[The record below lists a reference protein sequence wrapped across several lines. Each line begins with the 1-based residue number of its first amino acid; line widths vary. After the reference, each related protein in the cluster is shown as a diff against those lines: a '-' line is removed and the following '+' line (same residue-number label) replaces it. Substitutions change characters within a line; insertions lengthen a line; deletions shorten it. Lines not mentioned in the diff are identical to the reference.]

1 MNVYRK
7 SLICSLLVLL
17 PAGGAA
23 FGQPAPDEAYLEGEK
38 LPYFGSVDPW
48 NQRFFYEHNQAG
60 ANFRPG
66 RVGQRQMLD
75 IVENRAAE
83 AVAYCQ
89 KLLKAHPEE
98 RESLFNLTVAWC
110 QLNDT
115 EKALSAMNRA
125 VEAGLPFARFLAGP
139 RELLKPL
146 TQTPEFHRLASEH
159 SIQLIHGPMLGCVTD
174 HGAKV
179 WVRTVDEVP
188 ICIVV
193 STSPDLKGTERIQSA
208 PTSSRADRDYT
219 AVAEIDGLQA
229 NTTYYYD
236 VLVDGKPTL
245 KADYPS
251 FRTYPPAGEKAQF
264 NVAFGGGASFVT
276 YHERMWNTV
285 AAQQLAG
292 FLFLGDNIYIDLPSE
307 PNGLHHYSYYRRQS
321 RPEYRQMIASTPIY
335 AIWDDHDCAMDD
347 LFFGPYVDKPSWK
360 RPLWSVFRNNWN
372 NPAYGDE
379 DERPGCWFKFSI
391 GDVDFFLLDG
401 RFYRTNPYVENPS
414 MLGPRQKAWLLDAVT
429 QSQATF
435 KVLASP
441 VPWAFDTKGDSLD
454 TWNGYP
460 EERKEIFDYLGKKR
474 IDGVV
479 LISADR
485 HRSDARLIER
495 DNAYPLYEFE
505 SSRLTNRKFH
515 DPVGET
521 FFVYNKKCSLGKLIF
536 DTTKPDPEVTFQ
548 IVSIDNEKIDSL
560 TLKKS
565 ELSH

>member
-1 MNVYRK
+1 MV
-7 SLICSLLVLL
+7 LLVV
-17 PAGGAA
+17 GGVA

-48 NQRFFYEHNQAG
+48 NQRFFYEHNQVG
-60 ANFRPG
+60 PNFRPG

-83 AVAYCQ
+83 AVDYCQ
-89 KLLKAHPEE
+89 RRLEAYPDE

-115 EKALSAMNRA
+115 EKALSAMKRA
-125 VEAGLPFARFLAGP
+125 VAVGLPFARFLAGP
-139 RELLKPL
+139 RELLQPL
-146 TQTPEFHRLASEH
+146 TQTPEFRRLASEH
-159 SIQLIHGPMLGCVTD
+159 AIPLIHGPMLGCVTD
-174 HGAKV
+174 RGAKV

-188 ICIVV
+188 ICVV
-193 STSPDLKGTERIQSA
+193 ASTSRNLEDTKHLQSSA
-208 PTSSRADRDYT
+208 ATTSRADRDYT

-229 NTTYYYD
+229 DTTYYYD

-245 KADYPS
+245 KPDYPS
-251 FRTYPPAGEKAQF
+251 FRTYPPAGGMAQF

-292 FLFLGDNIYIDLPSE
+292 FLFLGDNVYIDLPSE
-307 PNGLHHYSYYRRQS
+307 PNGLHHYTYYRRQS
-321 RPEYRQMIASTPIY
+321 RPEYRRLIASTAIY

-372 NPAYGDE
+372 NPGYGDGE
-379 DERPGCWFKFSI
+379 EQPGCWFQFSI

-401 RFYRTNPYVENPS
+401 RFYRTNPYIEDAS
-414 MLGPRQKAWLLDAVT
+414 MLGPRQKAWLLDAVA

-441 VPWAFDTKGDSLD
+441 VPWAFETKGDSLD

-460 EERKEIFDYLGKKR
+460 EERNEIFDYLTQKK

-485 HRSDARLIER
+485 HRSDARRIER
-495 DNAYPLYEFE
+495 DGAYPLYEFE

-521 FFVYNKKCSLGKLIF
+521 FFVYNKKCSLGKLVF